1 LPRTHTHPSPPPLPL
16 LNFHFLPP
24 QAALY
29 AAWLIG
35 GLSFG
40 YIKNEIIE
48 PKFASGEW
56 QNLQISLPFFSD
68 KSDAAVVEAVS
79 SVSQAAQTVDAVIQQ
94 SSDIVS

>member
-1 LPRTHTHPSPPPLPL
+1 
-16 LNFHFLPP
+16 
-24 QAALY
+24 LY

-56 QNLQISLPFFSD
+56 QSLPINLPFFSD
-68 KSDAAVVEAVS
+68 KSEAADVVEAVS
-79 SVSQAAQTVDAVIQQ
+79 SVSQSIDAVIQQ
-94 SSDIVS
+94 SPDIVPY

>member
-1 LPRTHTHPSPPPLPL
+1 
-16 LNFHFLPP
+16 
-24 QAALY
+24 LY

-56 QNLQISLPFFSD
+56 QSLHINLPFFSD
-68 KSDAAVVEAVS
+68 KSDAAVVETVT
-79 SVSQAAQTVDAVIQQ
+79 SVSQAMDAVIEQ
-94 SSDIVS
+94 SSNIVS